1 MTVMLSELLNDPR
14 KYRIDRVFFRRVY
27 QLGLPYWVRPG
38 AWKSW
43 LAAAL
48 LLGLIA
54 LFSLSGAYLSSLTAD
69 VTNAL
74 VDKNQALYWSLFL
87 WFTLFGVLRFG
98 ATLAQQFVDSLLNQH
113 WWQWLT
119 THLMDDYLSK
129 RTYYEILMD
138 EKIDNPDQ
146 RIQNEVEP
154 FCRTLSML
162 PRRLLGTTLDIGVQ
176 AGILMSIST
185 TMFVSVIVYAALQT
199 VLMYFLY
206 KPTIKQ
212 NFDITV
218 SEADLRYGLTHVR
231 TNAENIAFY
240 QGESVEK
247 RHIMARMGNVVV
259 KQMRSIIYGI
269 YIQIVNTGTGLIW
282 TVMPLVILVPAYFS
296 GEINYGTIGQAT
308 MSASLLL
315 SSLSLI
321 TNFIPQL
328 SQAVPGV
335 IRLAEIRE
343 KFVELEQG
351 RQEGDASRLTLTD
364 SPTIRLKNVNL
375 QTPGGEQ
382 ALVHGLNIELS
393 RHARLVVVGRTGVG
407 KSSLLRAMAG
417 LWNRGEGEIA
427 LPQGERDCL
436 FLPQRPYT
444 FLGDLRSQLCYPLT
458 EPPVSDEALAT
469 LLQQVVLGDLLQKHG
484 NLDTVKDWSKVLS
497 LGEQQRIS
505 FARVMLFKPR
515 YIFLDEATSALDNET
530 EGKLYR
536 LLESSGFSYISIG
549 HRESLLRYHETALR
563 LLEGGKWQLLP
574 TSQIRMQAAETQL

>member
-1 MTVMLSELLNDPR
+1 MTVMLSDLLNDPR

-43 LAAAL
+43 LTASF
-48 LLGLIA
+48 LLGMIA

-74 VDKNQALYWSLFL
+74 VDKKQELYWSLFL
-87 WFTLFGVLRFG
+87 WLTLFGGLRFG
-98 ATLAQQFVDSLLNQH
+98 ANLVQQFVDSLLNQH

-119 THLMDDYLSK
+119 THLMDNYLSK

-146 RIQNEVEP
+146 RIQTEVEP
-154 FCRTLSML
+154 FCTTLSML
-162 PRRLLGTTLDIGVQ
+162 PRQLLGTTLDIGVQ
-176 AGILMSIST
+176 AGILMSISPV
-185 TMFVSVIVYAALQT
+185 MFVSVVCYAVLQT
-199 VLMYFLY
+199 ILMYFLY

-218 SEADLRYGLTHVR
+218 AEADLRYGLTHVR
-231 TNAENIAFY
+231 NNAENIAFY
-240 QGESVEK
+240 QGEPVEK
-247 RHIMARMGNVVV
+247 RHIMARMGNAVV
-259 KQMRSIIYGI
+259 KQMRSIIYNI
-269 YIQIVNTGTGLIW
+269 YIQIVNEGTGLVW
-282 TVMPLVILVPAYFS
+282 TFMPLVILVPLYFS
-296 GEINYGTIGQAT
+296 GEIDYGTIGQAT
-308 MSASLLL
+308 VSASMLL
-315 SSLSLI
+315 SSLSLVM
-321 TNFIPQL
+321 NFIPQL

-335 IRLAEIRE
+335 IRLAEIHE
-343 KFVELEQG
+343 KFLALERG
-351 RQEGDASRLTLTD
+351 RQDGDVSRLTLTD
-364 SPTIRLKNVNL
+364 SHTIRLKNVTL

-382 ALVHGLNIELS
+382 ALVRALNLELAS
-393 RHARLVVVGRTGVG
+393 DTRLVVVGRTGVG

-444 FLGDLRSQLCYPLT
+444 FRGDLRSQLCYPLT
-458 EPPVSDEALAT
+458 EPSVSDEALAA
-469 LLQQVVLGDLLQKHG
+469 LLQQVMLGDLLHKHG

-505 FARVMLFKPR
+505 FVRVMLLEPR

-530 EGKLYR
+530 ESQLYR
-536 LLESSGFSYISIG
+536 LLEDSRFSYISIG
-549 HRESLLRYHETALR
+549 HRESLLRYHKNALR
-563 LLEGGKWQLLP
+563 LLDEGRWQLLP
-574 TSQIRMQAAETQL
+574 VSQVRMSAAEVQL